1 MNTQELIDEIIKIA
15 LANNLDDPYVAVIK
29 SGRNYRVALDK
40 NAITGQPSYFC
51 RDGGRPSIA
60 ALPSLEQCTLDAAL
74 LHLLNGMKNHYKTNE
89 IKELEA
95 RIAADQKRLD
105 ELKKSDDCCVKDRN
119 GVPIK
124 VGSSIRID
132 FPGNRSYLR
141 VYTVKRIEV
150 DQSETRIW
158 HAHSSDLQM
167 DDVWSRPN
175 WVTVVY

>member
-29 SGRNYRVALDK
+29 SRRNYRVALDR
-40 NAITGQPSYFC
+40 NVIAGQPLQPYFC

-95 RIAADQKRLD
+95 RIAADQKRLN

-124 VGSSIRID
+124 VGSKIGL
-132 FPGNRSYLR
+132 PGNRNYPG
-141 VYTVKRIEV
+141 VYTVLRIEQV
-150 DQSETRIW
+150 HLSTRIW
-158 HAHSSDLQM
+158 HTNEPTFGNDE
-167 DDVWSRPN
+167 VWSIP
-175 WVTVVY
+175 VSVEVVS